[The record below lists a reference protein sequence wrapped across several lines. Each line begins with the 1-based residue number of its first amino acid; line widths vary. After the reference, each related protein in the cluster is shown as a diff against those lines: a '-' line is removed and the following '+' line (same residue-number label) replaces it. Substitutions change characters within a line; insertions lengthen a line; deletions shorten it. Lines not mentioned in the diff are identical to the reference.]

1 MEMGKI
7 WPLAE
12 NTWYKWCN
20 WQIKKIKG
28 SFNDKYIEY
37 ENASDEK
44 LTVAKYLEN
53 IRPYLRDIIDD
64 I

>member
-1 MEMGKI
+1 M
-7 WPLAE
+7 
-12 NTWYKWCN
+12 
-20 WQIKKIKG
+20 KKIKG

-44 LTVAKYLEN
+44 LTVAKDLEN

-64 I
+64 L